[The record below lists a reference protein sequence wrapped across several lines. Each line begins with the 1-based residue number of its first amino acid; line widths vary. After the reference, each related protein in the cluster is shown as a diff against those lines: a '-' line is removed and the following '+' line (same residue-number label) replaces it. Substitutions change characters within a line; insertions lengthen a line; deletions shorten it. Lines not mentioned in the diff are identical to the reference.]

1 MSAPWRPQPSALD
14 WGPTSEVEEFRYSIG
29 HPEYLPGEWDIEM
42 GADVEEEGEEQ
53 RAGREPTP
61 VAGAQAE
68 EEMEGRT
75 QGPVARPTRE
85 PTPTTG
91 AEQRAGHEPMPVADN
106 ESDDLKVYD
115 ESIKC
120 MVCDFVLNGPR
131 QYDDHLKGRYH
142 RRKWRQLQQAGRG

>member
-1 MSAPWRPQPSALD
+1 MCRLLNNKPPTPSKRSCSVLLCLHAMSAPAPD
-14 WGPTSEVEEFRYSIG
+14 WGRAARQAEHMVAAAV
-29 HPEYLPGEWDIEM
+29 GE
-42 GADVEEEGEEQ
+42 GAEQ

-115 ESIKC
+115 ESI
-120 MVCDFVLNGPR
+120 N
-131 QYDDHLKGRYH
+131 
-142 RRKWRQLQQAGRG
+142 